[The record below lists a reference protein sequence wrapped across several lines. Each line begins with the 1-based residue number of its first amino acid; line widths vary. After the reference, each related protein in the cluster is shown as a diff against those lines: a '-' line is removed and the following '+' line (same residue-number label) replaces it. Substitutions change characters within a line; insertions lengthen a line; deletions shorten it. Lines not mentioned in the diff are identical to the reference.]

1 MLLICV
7 DGREAPARV
16 CNEDRMT
23 EEDLVL
29 GGDVVENRRDGRETD
44 VEWVQRMF
52 HDRPQVELHK
62 KLEVFVATSQLAAP
76 ECDNVKDCLARGVE
90 HDVSFRVPITIEV
103 ACSNVTVRPLAEK
116 LQVGPESLVR
126 QELRPR

>member
-1 MLLICV
+1 
-7 DGREAPARV
+7 
-16 CNEDRMT
+16 MT

-29 GGDVVENRRDGRETD
+29 GGDVVENRGDGRETD